1 MPEMTEYPSG
11 SPSWA
16 DLLSH
21 NGQAAKD
28 FYTGLF
34 GWEYQDHPAGPDMTY
49 TMYTHNGQA
58 ACASAEAGPGQENL
72 PAHWSVYVTVDD
84 LEAAAERAQ
93 AAGGTVVFGPMDVLD
108 VGRMAII
115 QDKEGAFL
123 RLWYPL
129 KHSGAEVMHEPGAL
143 TWFELATTSPES
155 AGAFYDQVLGTQT
168 IPRPGPACVSL
179 LAITSRRQTRR
190 RHHPDWRGLGA
201 GAAQL
206 GRLFRRQQRGRH
218 RSQSPRTRRR
228 RSGGGAQHRRLCPLR
243 RPARRRR
250 RGVQRH
256 IAERVAHVGANPSQN
271 RRGGCIGVR
280 VSW

>member
-21 NGQAAKD
+21 AGQAAKD
-28 FYTGLF
+28 FYTALF

-129 KHSGAEVMHEPGAL
+129 KHAGAEVMHEPGAL

-155 AGAFYDQVLGTQT
+155 ASAFYDQVLWTQT
-168 IPRPGPACVSL
+168 IPDPDQPEFPYWLLQVAGKHAAGIIQIGEDWGPVPPNWGVYFGVSDVD
-179 LAITSRRQTRR
+179 ATV
-190 RHHPDWRGLGA
+190 A
-201 GAAQL
+201 KAQEL
-206 GRLFRRQQRGRH
+206 
-218 RSQSPRTRRR
+218 
-228 RSGGGAQHRRLCPLR
+228 GGGVVVEARNIADFARFAVLR
-243 RPARRRR
+243 D
-250 RGVQRH
+250 
-256 IAERVAHVGANPSQN
+256 AEGAVFNVISLNEWQ
-271 RRGGCIGVR
+271 
-280 VSW
+280 

>member
-1 MPEMTEYPSG
+1 MPQITEYAPG

-28 FYTGLF
+28 FYTALF

-84 LEAAAERAQ
+84 LEAAVERAK
-93 AAGGTVVFGPMDVLD
+93 AAGGTVVFDPMDVLD

-129 KHSGAEVMHEPGAL
+129 KHAGAEVMHEPGAL
-143 TWFELATTSPES
+143 TWFELATTDPES
-155 AGAFYDQVLGTQT
+155 AAAFYRQVLGVEINQDENVQEFPYWLMT
-168 IPRPGPACVSL
+168 IGDQMVGGIIQIGEDWGPVPPNWGVYFGVNDVDATTAQAKDLGGSAIIEPRDL
-179 LAITSRRQTRR
+179 LDFARFSVLRDAEGAVFTIIRLN
-190 RHHPDWRGLGA
+190 DW
-201 GAAQL
+201 Q
-206 GRLFRRQQRGRH
+206 
-218 RSQSPRTRRR
+218 
-228 RSGGGAQHRRLCPLR
+228 
-243 RPARRRR
+243 
-250 RGVQRH
+250 
-256 IAERVAHVGANPSQN
+256 
-271 RRGGCIGVR
+271 
-280 VSW
+280 